1 MNIEPTYTSV
11 GSLFAHKPMFF
22 IPKYQR
28 AYAWDSERVS
38 DFIKDLKKC
47 FEKRKSNSPV
57 NHFFGGILSVKHS
70 VPGTVN
76 QHKYEIIDGQQRIAT
91 FTLLVSCL
99 IETYRKLQAEVST
112 SGDTDNE
119 SIIKG
124 RIDKLFE
131 RFVEFSQEVQRVV
144 TPVDVLELS
153 RADRSFYKELIHNI
167 NPSRSRDSHEKI
179 FHAYSILNST
189 IQGIINSHTKVEDKI
204 DDLEII
210 QNIIENDLTILHM
223 VTSSQND
230 AFRLFQVINDRGTSL
245 TDGDLLRAK
254 ILELLEGYI
263 SEQDTVER
271 MWDKILADKPTDTS
285 DYLSWIYESYC
296 GNRPQQNTF
305 FDLFLDNFFPQHRLN
320 NITPDNAQEILR
332 TVKNIYDD
340 ILCCKKLVEGQWLY
354 EVKQPITSWDRT
366 RLNILIVE
374 LGHTLSIPFFLAASK
389 LDHVKFS
396 EIVQILESTFFRYK
410 LICNQHATPL
420 KKIYSEESLII
431 RSNPDIYKI
440 SDLRTKLQ
448 NIVNEKASDS
458 TFRTNL
464 NLLEYKTSGGG
475 SNKPLKYFLMTVE
488 YYYQWYKNGANG
500 IPICTDKSRVY
511 DFAGTSIEHV
521 YPRNAIGE
529 ALENSLEPFK
539 NTIGNLTIMDPAQ
552 NNIGGNDDFITKK
565 ILYLDSSVL
574 LTKEIIG
581 TKAIWTK
588 AEVDN
593 HNIFLID
600 AAIAIFRI

>member
-47 FEKRKSNSPV
+47 FEKRKSDSPV
-57 NHFFGGILSVKHS
+57 THFFGGILSVKHS

-76 QHKYEIIDGQQRIAT
+76 QHQYEIIDGQQRIAT
-91 FTLLVSCL
+91 FTLLISCL
-99 IETYRKLQAEVST
+99 IEIYKKLQIEVRDV
-112 SGDTDNE
+112 GDTDNE

-124 RIDKLFE
+124 RIEKLSM
-131 RFVEFSQEVQRVV
+131 RFIEFSQEVQRKV

-153 RADRSFYKELIHNI
+153 RADRSFYKELIHNM
-167 NPSRSRDSHEKI
+167 NPSQSRDSHKKI
-179 FHAYSILNST
+179 FHAYSILKNT
-189 IQGIINSHTKVEDKI
+189 IEEIIKTRTIVEDKI

-210 QNIIENDLTILHM
+210 QNIMENDFTILHM
-223 VTSSQND
+223 VTNSQDD

-254 ILELLEGYI
+254 VLELLE
-263 SEQDTVER
+263 SHTQEQDAAEKL
-271 MWDKILADKPTDTS
+271 WDEILADKPSDTS
-285 DYLSWIYESYC
+285 NYLSWIYESCY
-296 GNRPQQNTF
+296 GSSPQQNTF
-305 FDLFLDNFFPQHRLN
+305 FDLFLDKFFPQNRLE
-320 NITPDNAQEILR
+320 NITSDQAKEILK
-332 TVKNIYDD
+332 TVKNIYSD
-340 ILCCKKLVEGQWLY
+340 ILCCKKLAEGQWLH
-354 EVKQPITSWDRT
+354 ELKQPVTSWDRT

-389 LDHVKFS
+389 LDHVKFA
-396 EIVQILESTFFRYK
+396 EIVQIIERTFFRYK

-420 KKIYSEESLII
+420 KKIYSEESLAI
-431 RSNPDIYKI
+431 RSNPDSYNI
-440 SDLRTKLQ
+440 SSLRTKLQ
-448 NIVNEKASDS
+448 NIVKVKASDS
-458 TFRTNL
+458 TFRTSL
-464 NLLEYKTSGGG
+464 NLLEYKESGGG

-500 IPICTDKSRVY
+500 MPTCTDKSRVY
-511 DFAGTSIEHV
+511 DFAGTSIEHI
-521 YPRNAIGE
+521 YPCNATGGV
-529 ALENSLEPFK
+529 LDNSLEPFK

-552 NNIGGNDDFITKK
+552 NNIGGNDNFIAKRE
-565 ILYLDSSVL
+565 LYLESSVL

-581 TKAIWTK
+581 EKLIWEQT
-588 AEVDN
+588 DIN
-593 HNIFLID
+593 NYNIFLIE
-600 AAIAIFRI
+600 AAIEIFRV

>member
-1 MNIEPTYTSV
+1 MYIIRTKTSNRYIEEAIMNIEPTYTSV

-167 NPSRSRDSHEKI
+167 NPSQSRDSHEKI

-210 QNIIENDLTILHM
+210 QNIIENDFTILHM

-305 FDLFLDNFFPQHRLN
+305 FDLFLDNFFH
-320 NITPDNAQEILR
+320 
-332 TVKNIYDD
+332 
-340 ILCCKKLVEGQWLY
+340 
-354 EVKQPITSWDRT
+354 
-366 RLNILIVE
+366 
-374 LGHTLSIPFFLAASK
+374 SI
-389 LDHVKFS
+389 
-396 EIVQILESTFFRYK
+396 
-410 LICNQHATPL
+410 
-420 KKIYSEESLII
+420 
-431 RSNPDIYKI
+431 
-440 SDLRTKLQ
+440 
-448 NIVNEKASDS
+448 
-458 TFRTNL
+458 
-464 NLLEYKTSGGG
+464 G
-475 SNKPLKYFLMTVE
+475 
-488 YYYQWYKNGANG
+488 
-500 IPICTDKSRVY
+500 
-511 DFAGTSIEHV
+511 
-521 YPRNAIGE
+521 
-529 ALENSLEPFK
+529 
-539 NTIGNLTIMDPAQ
+539 
-552 NNIGGNDDFITKK
+552 
-565 ILYLDSSVL
+565 
-574 LTKEIIG
+574 
-581 TKAIWTK
+581 
-588 AEVDN
+588 
-593 HNIFLID
+593 
-600 AAIAIFRI
+600 